1 MRRER
6 EGNRPPAMVEVII
19 DRLRHLNALEL
30 LTLLGAIVAE
40 FQDRMQIPAEVA
52 AAMQPPEDELED
64 FAHSPSVDS
73 DVDLDNAE

>member
-1 MRRER
+1 MRRGR
-6 EGNRPPAMVEVII
+6 ENNRPPAMVEVII

-30 LTLLGAIVAE
+30 LAVLGAIVAE

-52 AAMQPPEDELED
+52 AAMQPPEDESD
-64 FAHSPSVDS
+64 FIHSPSLDS